1 MAKNN
6 IYKPLRRKHGEGT
19 GKFATFGLKQEVAD
33 EFRLLVQAYSEVYGQ
48 KITPTQ
54 IIKRFIDS
62 CLKRCDPDVFR
73 RFNELKED
81 ISPMPSLEIV
91 HPIDPTEGPVWE
103 MKYFVEKDGEQ
114 REMHVGDRQPFYGI
128 MNGRNVGLWKFLQE
142 GWTFMNEAG
151 IEITEDQAS
160 IIANII
166 RRRRCE

>member
-1 MAKNN
+1 MAKGR

-19 GKFATFGLKQEVAD
+19 GKFATIGLKKDIAD
-33 EFRLLVQAYSEVYGQ
+33 EFRFLVQAYSEVYGQ
-48 KITPTQ
+48 KMTPTQ
-54 IIKRFIDS
+54 IIKRFMDFGV
-62 CLKRCDPDVFR
+62 KRCDPDVFR
-73 RFNELKED
+73 RFNELKTES
-81 ISPMPSLEIV
+81 SPMPSIEII
-91 HPIDPTEGPVWE
+91 HPIDPTDGPVWE

-160 IIANII
+160 IIADII